1 MSAIRWEQLIRTTL
15 KHYAQLDL
23 SAHLLLLLYQKFLT
37 VQLATGAR
45 KVVVLLFLVK
55 SAIIIKKLDQVSL
68 LPAYL
73 ALLICTVAVLVQFSH
88 NLVLCLFVNQDTT
101 AHIIMKQKY
110 HVL

>member
-1 MSAIRWEQLIRTTL
+1 MSAIKWEQLIRTTL
-15 KHYAQLDL
+15 KRNAQLDL

-37 VQLATGAR
+37 VRLATGAR

-55 SAIIIKKLDQVSL
+55 SAIIINKLDQVSL
-68 LPAYL
+68 LLAYL